1 MTPRIISRADWRPA
15 ELEQSGRWLRTL
27 TDREVADLRAGLDRL
42 KAADRPMLEITRAD
56 VPLGAF
62 AAVLAE
68 AEAEMETGIGFL
80 VLRGLPMAGQSAEE
94 SRLMAWAIGTHL
106 GVARPQGKASQLMSD
121 VRDAG
126 GTYRG
131 GSGRG
136 YNTNAELDYHTD
148 GSDIVA
154 LLCRNTARS
163 GGLSRLASSV
173 AIHNALLEE
182 RPDLVET
189 LYGLFPHSRQNEH
202 APDEPPSYM
211 APVYSL
217 RDGHFASRYLRN
229 HIRSTQLMEGEPR
242 LTALQHEALDRLQTM
257 ASSPDFSFD
266 MWLEPGD
273 LQLVN
278 NHVLYHSR
286 THYEDYE
293 EEERK
298 RHLFRLWLAVPG
310 GRPLCEALRDAY
322 KSVEPGTV
330 RGGFKGRQ
338 VTPELLAY
346 QARAAASLGMRDIP
360 Y

>member
-1 MTPRIISRADWRPA
+1 MTPRIISQADWRPA
-15 ELEQSGRWLRTL
+15 ELEQSGRWLRIL
-27 TDREVADLRAGLDRL
+27 TERERADLRAAVEGL
-42 KAADRPMLEITRAD
+42 KTSGRPMLEITRAD

-62 AAVLAE
+62 GAVLRE
-68 AEAEMETGIGFL
+68 AEAELEDGIGFV
-80 VLRGLPMAGQSAEE
+80 VLRGLPMEGQGVAEN
-94 SRLMAWAIGTHL
+94 RLMAWAIGAHL
-106 GVARPQGKASQLMSD
+106 GVARPQGKASQLISD

-136 YNTNAELDYHTD
+136 YNTNSELDYHTD

-154 LLCRNTARS
+154 LLCRNTAKA

-173 AIHNALLEE
+173 AIHNALLAE

-202 APDEPPSYM
+202 APDEPPTYM

-242 LTALQHEALDRLQTM
+242 LTALQHEALDRLQDM
-257 ASSPDFSFD
+257 ASSAAFSFD

-286 THYEDYE
+286 THYEDHE

-310 GRPLCEALRDAY
+310 GRPLCAALRDAY
-322 KSVEPGTV
+322 KSVERGTV

>member
-1 MTPRIISRADWRPA
+1 MPQKIISRADWRPE
-15 ELEQSGRWLRTL
+15 ELHQSGRWLRRL
-27 TDREVADLRAGLDRL
+27 TEREAADLRAGLERL
-42 KAADRPMLEITRAD
+42 KASGRPMLEVTKAD
-56 VPLGAF
+56 VQLGAF
-62 AAVLAE
+62 AAVLAA
-68 AEAEMETGIGFL
+68 AEAEMEEGVGFL
-80 VLRGLPMAGQSAEE
+80 VLRGLPMAGHSVEDD
-94 SRLMAWAIGTHL
+94 RLLAWAIGAHL

-173 AIHNALLEE
+173 AIHNALLEQ

-229 HIRSTQLMEGEPR
+229 HIRSTQAMEGEPR
-242 LTALQHEALDRLQTM
+242 LTEQQHEALDGLQEM

-286 THYEDYE
+286 THYEDHE
-293 EEERK
+293 EEARK

-310 GRPLCEALRDAY
+310 GRPLCAALHDAY
-322 KSVEPGTV
+322 KSVERGTV
-330 RGGFKGRQ
+330 RGGFKGRN